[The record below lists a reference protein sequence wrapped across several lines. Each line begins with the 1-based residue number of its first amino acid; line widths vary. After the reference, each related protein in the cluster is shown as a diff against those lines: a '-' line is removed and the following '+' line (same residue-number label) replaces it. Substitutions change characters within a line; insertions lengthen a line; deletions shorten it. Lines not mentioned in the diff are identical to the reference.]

1 MSEYFPRVQEIVIP
15 ILRDALPEGV
25 QVTSWVPD
33 IDYREYP
40 IVNVRRVGGP
50 RNSEMP
56 FHMDKPVIEITAYH
70 EDGIEEAEEL
80 YARCVDALYK
90 AVDDQKVVDRGYL
103 SFVRETMGMTQ
114 FSSLF
119 QDTWRIQGLLQVGI
133 RPTRE
138 ISHGI

>member
-1 MSEYFPRVQEIVIP
+1 MRDYFPRVQEIVIP

-70 EDGIEEAEEL
+70 EGGIEEAEEL

-90 AVDDQKVVDRGYL
+90 AVDKQQVVDRGYL